1 MCYAVAA
8 LDLALNY
15 CKLIGA
21 GLCVDSRTPAKFGRR
36 PSHPIP
42 SHISGKSLILNQL
55 RRRLSRLSA
64 FCCYSKI
71 WNSNGGKY
79 FVWNKYHSRLFIN
92 RLSTNQ
98 LAAAW
103 KTLTTAWTLWF
114 STDLYSHKLSEILVL
129 SNTES
134 VWGLA
139 LPIMITPSSSMR
151 TMKME
156 WRRPSRHN

>member
-1 MCYAVAA
+1 MNIKRHGCPAYMQNV
-8 LDLALNY
+8 NRSRHVT
-15 CKLIGA
+15 CPG
-21 GLCVDSRTPAKFGRR
+21 GLCSSSDFLWTNCFLDIKHVLCR
-36 PSHPIP
+36 PGQWSF
-42 SHISGKSLILNQL
+42 
-55 RRRLSRLSA
+55 RLSTQLLY
-64 FCCYSKI
+64 CCYSKI
-71 WNSNGGKY
+71 WNSKGGKY
-79 FVWNKYHSRLFIN
+79 FVWNNYYSRLVIN

-151 TMKME
+151 TMKTE
-156 WRRPSRHN
+156 WRKPSRHN